1 MKGKRTLAIFM
12 LCLVMLV
19 SLTTPIVAYMIRQT
33 SSIDNEFLT
42 AEVSCS
48 VVESF
53 EDGVKSSVKVSND
66 GNIDVYVRI
75 RFVSYWVD
83 QAGNQV
89 SKPSPALDLRY
100 DDTTWIKSPHTD
112 TYYHKHPVSAGS
124 LTSELLLED
133 FSLLT
138 DGEFRQ
144 VVEVFAEAIQANP
157 TSVAEGADV
166 WNVQIE
172 NGMIINVMN

>member
-1 MKGKRTLAIFM
+1 MKSKRTLAIFM
-12 LCLVMLV
+12 LCLVMMV
-19 SLTTPIVAYMIRQT
+19 SLTTVIAAYMIRQT

-83 QAGNQV
+83 QEGNQV
-89 SKPSPALDLRY
+89 SKPSPALDLHY

-124 LTSELLLED
+124 LTSELLSED

-144 VVEVFAEAIQANP
+144 VVEVFAETIQANP
-157 TSVAEGADV
+157 TSAAEGTDV

>member
-1 MKGKRTLAIFM
+1 M
-12 LCLVMLV
+12 LCLVILV
-19 SLTTPIVAYMIRQT
+19 SLTMPIAAYMIRQT

-83 QAGNQV
+83 QEGNQV
-89 SKPSPALDLRY
+89 SKPSPALDLHY
-100 DDTTWIKSPHTD
+100 DDTTWIKSLHTD

-124 LTSELLLED
+124 LTSELLSED

-138 DGEFRQ
+138 DSEFRQ
-144 VVEVFAEAIQANP
+144 VVEVFAETIQANP
-157 TSVAEGADV
+157 TSVAEGTDV

>member
-1 MKGKRTLAIFM
+1 MKSKRTLAIFM
-12 LCLVMLV
+12 LCLVMMV
-19 SLTTPIVAYMIRQT
+19 SLTTVIAAYMIRQT

-83 QAGNQV
+83 QEGNQV

-157 TSVAEGADV
+157 TSVAEGTDV